1 MPAPCWRLAPV
12 GWAPVLASKLFRS
25 LKTSEFPAPSSRP
38 PTIPCNE
45 CPAGQMHLQNVTYFT
60 WLADQLITVS
70 DFPAWVCDVCGRREY
85 DPRALNQLS
94 LILSPNAG
102 RAMTRRR
109 GPVKRAHPR
118 RKAPRSNHP

>member
-1 MPAPCWRLAPV
+1 
-12 GWAPVLASKLFRS
+12 
-25 LKTSEFPAPSSRP
+25 
-38 PTIPCNE
+38 
-45 CPAGQMHLQNVTYFT
+45 MHLQNVTYFT

-102 RAMTRRR
+102 RAMTRHR
-109 GPVKRAHPR
+109 GPIKRTHPR
-118 RKAPRSNHP
+118 RKAPRAKHS